1 MSGADRR
8 LEDLVKLLGHA
19 RERLGLDLCF
29 VLWDGSIVPAGLRRD
44 AFAMKIADEGA
55 VAALR
60 DGAAEV

>member
-19 RERLGLDLCF
+19 RERLGLDLGF

>member
-19 RERLGLDLCF
+19 RERLVDLGF
-29 VLWDGSIVPAGLRRD
+29 VLWDGSTVPAGLPHD